1 MKKKLLSVTLFFLF
15 IILASSNSLSLS
27 SEFKPFECKELNYSY
42 DALEPYV
49 DKETMMLH
57 YNKHYKNYVDKLN
70 DTIKKYP
77 KLYSCS
83 LTDLLSNLDCLPDSA
98 SQIIKNNGG
107 GIYNHE
113 FFFSIMTNRKTYPS
127 EELKKAIDRDFG
139 SFDEF
144 KKEFKEASL
153 DIFGS
158 GWVWLAKDKDGKL
171 SITKEANGSNPVAHG
186 LKPILGFDVWE
197 HAYYLDYRNRR
208 PDHLNALWKIIDWD
222 TVGKRY

>member
-127 EELKKAIDRDFG
+127 EELKKSIDRDFG

-144 KKEFKEASL
+144 KKEFKEA
-153 DIFGS
+153 
-158 GWVWLAKDKDGKL
+158 
-171 SITKEANGSNPVAHG
+171 
-186 LKPILGFDVWE
+186 
-197 HAYYLDYRNRR
+197 
-208 PDHLNALWKIIDWD
+208 
-222 TVGKRY
+222 

>member
-1 MKKKLLSVTLFFLF
+1 
-15 IILASSNSLSLS
+15 
-27 SEFKPFECKELNYSY
+27 
-42 DALEPYV
+42 
-49 DKETMMLH
+49 MLH

-127 EELKKAIDRDFG
+127 EELKR
-139 SFDEF
+139 
-144 KKEFKEASL
+144 
-153 DIFGS
+153 
-158 GWVWLAKDKDGKL
+158 L
-171 SITKEANGSNPVAHG
+171 SIEILDLLMN
-186 LKPILGFDVWE
+186 LK
-197 HAYYLDYRNRR
+197 RNLKKL
-208 PDHLNALWKIIDWD
+208 H
-222 TVGKRY
+222 